1 MRVVLGGE
9 KAAIAMQ
16 DIRRTRI
23 FIVITPLLFSEVTV
37 TIMFVR
43 GEQIEQGMAGMSKIA
58 KGRVNVSNNY
68 CVRVR
73 VRKIKKVDKRPGG
86 NTIQPLLPAMLIL
99 VALDSNGTPEDGGSS
114 E

>member
-23 FIVITPLLFSEVTV
+23 FIVITPLLFFEVTV

-43 GEQIEQGMAGMSKIA
+43 GEQILVEQGQGWLECQRSRRAVSKVMSERRCRSQIA
-58 KGRVNVSNNY
+58 TRTLTYVH
-68 CVRVR
+68 VRT
-73 VRKIKKVDKRPGG
+73 KR
-86 NTIQPLLPAMLIL
+86 
-99 VALDSNGTPEDGGSS
+99 
-114 E
+114 

>member
-23 FIVITPLLFSEVTV
+23 FIVITPLLFFEVTV

-43 GEQIEQGMAGMSKIA
+43 GEQIDRARDGWNVKDREGPCQ
-58 KGRVNVSNNY
+58 RVKQLIVF
-68 CVRVR
+68 VRVR
-73 VRKIKKVDKRPGG
+73 VAKR
-86 NTIQPLLPAMLIL
+86 
-99 VALDSNGTPEDGGSS
+99 
-114 E
+114 

>member
-23 FIVITPLLFSEVTV
+23 FIVITPLLFFEVTV

-43 GEQIEQGMAGMSKIA
+43 GEQILVEQGQGWLECQRSRRAVSKVVMPCQSCQN
-58 KGRVNVSNNY
+58 RSQHV
-68 CVRVR
+68 
-73 VRKIKKVDKRPGG
+73 P
-86 NTIQPLLPAMLIL
+86 
-99 VALDSNGTPEDGGSS
+99 
-114 E
+114 

>member
-23 FIVITPLLFSEVTV
+23 FIVITPLLFFEVTV
-37 TIMFVR
+37 TTMFVR

-73 VRKIKKVDKRPGG
+73 V
-86 NTIQPLLPAMLIL
+86 L
-99 VALDSNGTPEDGGSS
+99 VPSYS
-114 E
+114 

>member
-23 FIVITPLLFSEVTV
+23 FIVITPLLFFEVTV

-43 GEQIEQGMAGMSKIA
+43 GEQIEQEMAGMSKIA
-58 KGRVNVSNNY
+58 KGRVNVSNN
-68 CVRVR
+68 
-73 VRKIKKVDKRPGG
+73 
-86 NTIQPLLPAMLIL
+86 
-99 VALDSNGTPEDGGSS
+99 
-114 E
+114 